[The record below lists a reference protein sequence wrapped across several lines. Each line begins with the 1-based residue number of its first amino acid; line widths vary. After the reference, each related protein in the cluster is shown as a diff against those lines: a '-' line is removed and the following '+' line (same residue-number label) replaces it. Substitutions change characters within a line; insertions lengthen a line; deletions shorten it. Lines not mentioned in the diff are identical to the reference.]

1 MNGGVWNGVRILE
14 EETVELMHMPH
25 FSPEDRVNYGLGWV
39 LRNPPNGTKTYG
51 HSGGYV
57 GVLDYVT
64 IIPEDNLAVIIFS
77 NELDSELM
85 ASWLENRAFSA
96 IYQAIMSKAYKI

>member
-14 EETVELMHMPH
+14 EQTVEMMHRPH
-25 FSPEDRVNYGLGWV
+25 YSPEDRFNYGLGWV
-39 LRNPPNGTKTYG
+39 LYNPPNGTKTYG

-64 IIPEDNLAVIIFS
+64 IIPEDDIAVIIFS

-85 ASWLENRAFSA
+85 ASLLENRAFSA
-96 IYQAIMSKAYKI
+96 IYQAILSKAYKI